1 MCPNSNNQ
9 NDNNIINQQNKTTT
23 ALKSQTSLSTQKSTN
38 IPKNVIKKSFIEKNS
53 LKLPKIYIPK
63 KIKKYLMS
71 KKKKKG
77 SIINKGNSNE
87 SSIIKP
93 LTTISQKIGTE
104 NSPSKICRV
113 CYEKER
119 KDDPL
124 IAPCQCEGS
133 IKYIHSSCIKKWII
147 NSKNLFDNPQCEVCK
162 KYFIIKFK
170 NNELLNKKKCC
181 SFVLSII
188 LFSLVLIVI
197 GGGIIYALYYILTQ
211 KEILSRSKKWIY
223 FSFTGSIIIIIIL
236 LVSICFYKKNRNKFY
251 YEGEIKFDVL
261 DFQQN
266 QKSTTNVERHL
277 EPQEEYNKSN
287 ILVNNFVLDQAAINQ

>member
-1 MCPNSNNQ
+1 MCPNSKNR
-9 NDNNIINQQNKTTT
+9 NDNNIINQTNKTTT
-23 ALKSQTSLSTQKSTN
+23 ALKSQTSLSTQKSLN
-38 IPKNVIKKSFIEKNS
+38 IPKNVIKTSFIEKSS

-63 KIKKYLMS
+63 KIKNYLKS
-71 KKKKKG
+71 KKKG
-77 SIINKGNSNE
+77 SINKGNTNE

-104 NSPSKICRV
+104 NTPNKFCRV
-113 CYEKER
+113 CYEKEQ

-162 KYFIIKFK
+162 KYYIIKFK

-181 SFVLSII
+181 SFVLSTF
-188 LFSLVLIVI
+188 LFSLGLIVI
-197 GGGIIYALYYILTQ
+197 GGSIIYALYYILTQ
-211 KEILSRSKKWIY
+211 KEILSRSKKWLY
-223 FSFTGSIIIIIIL
+223 FSVSGSIIIVIIL
-236 LVSICFYKKNRNKFY
+236 LVSVCFYKKNRNKFY

-266 QKSTTNVERHL
+266 QKSTLNVERHL
-277 EPQEEYNKSN
+277 EPQEDYNKSN

>member
-1 MCPNSNNQ
+1 MYPNSNNK
-9 NDNNIINQQNKTTT
+9 NDNNIIYQQNKTTT
-23 ALKSQTSLSTQKSTN
+23 ALKSQASLSTQKSLT
-38 IPKNVIKKSFIEKNS
+38 ISKNVIKSSIVEKN
-53 LKLPKIYIPK
+53 LIKLPKIYIPK
-63 KIKKYLMS
+63 KIKNYL
-71 KKKKKG
+71 KTKNKG
-77 SIINKGNSNE
+77 ITINKENSNE

-93 LTTISQKIGTE
+93 LNTQKIGLE
-104 NSPSKICRV
+104 NSKNKICRI
-113 CYEKER
+113 CYENEK

-162 KYFIIKFK
+162 KFYIIKFK
-170 NNELLNKKKCC
+170 NSELLNKKKFF
-181 SFVLSII
+181 SFLFSTI
-188 LFSLVLIVI
+188 LFSLGLIVI

-211 KEILSRSKKWIY
+211 KEILSKSKKYVY
-223 FSFTGSIIIIIIL
+223 FSVSGSIVLIVIL

-261 DFQQN
+261 DYQQN

-277 EPQEEYNKSN
+277 ESQEDYNKSN
-287 ILVNNFVLDQAAINQ
+287 ILVNNFVLEQGVINQ